1 MSTTINVFTSAPPT
15 GESPAT
21 DDTAP
26 IPEAPHPRVS
36 GRTAQNVF
44 IDGVMERLGERG
56 IAPRCQIKRMVTAMG
71 IPWVES
77 MEVACAEAIAT
88 KAVTAFKRDGSRR
101 TVGGVFFETAKQ
113 SLLAS
118 GKSTKELRR
127 IFQSSVVA
135 TVGAV
140 KEELE
145 ARIREAEARRA
156 EHPEPMENRMAKVVG
171 RDMEDILILGGA
183 TEAAPETAAPSA

>member
-1 MSTTINVFTSAPPT
+1 MSTETEVFTSAPPT

-26 IPEAPHPRVS
+26 IPEARPPKGS
-36 GRTAQNVF
+36 GRSVQNVF
-44 IDGVMERLGERG
+44 IDGVMKRLGERG
-56 IAPRCQIKRMVTAMG
+56 IGQRCQIRRMVVAMG

-88 KAVTAFKRDGSRR
+88 KAVTAFCRDGSRR

-113 SLLAS
+113 SLLAN
-118 GKSTKELRR
+118 GKSSKEVRR
-127 IFQSSVVA
+127 IFQSSVTP
-135 TVGAV
+135 TVGPV
-140 KEELE
+140 KEALE

-156 EHPEPMENRMAKVVG
+156 EA
-171 RDMEDILILGGA
+171 IA
-183 TEAAPETAAPSA
+183 AEAEAAAPSPV

>member
-1 MSTTINVFTSAPPT
+1 MSTEIEVFTCAPPT

-26 IPEAPHPRVS
+26 IPEAPPRVS
-36 GRTAQNVF
+36 DRSAQNVF

-56 IAPRCQIKRMVTAMG
+56 FEARSQIRRMVTAMG

-77 MEVACAEAIAT
+77 METACAEAIAT
-88 KAVTAFKRDGSRR
+88 KAVTAFCRDGSRR

-118 GKSTKELRR
+118 GKSSKEVRKV
-127 IFQSSVVA
+127 FQCSVTP
-135 TVGAV
+135 TVGPV

-156 EHPEPMENRMAKVVG
+156 ERAEPMENRMAKVVG
-171 RDMEDILILGGA
+171 RDMEDILIRGGA
-183 TEAAPETAAPSA
+183 AEAAPETAAPPPG